1 MNLMAPGKFLA
12 SLLTIVVF
20 SVGGFGLMH
29 WLQSAPTPVM
39 AASTPSPVVVNRLSG
54 CQGFNQSIDEE
65 IARQNRIGHG
75 HNAVRLASLKRDC
88 AVDDQEYY
96 RTAPR

>member
-1 MNLMAPGKFLA
+1 MAPQKFLA

-20 SVGGFGLMH
+20 AGAGFGLMQ
-29 WLQSAPTPVM
+29 WLQAAPAPMTV
-39 AASTPSPVVVNRLSG
+39 AAGTASPVVVNRLSG
-54 CQGFNQSIDEE
+54 CQGFNQSLDEE

-75 HNAVRLASLKRDC
+75 HNSVRLATLKRDC